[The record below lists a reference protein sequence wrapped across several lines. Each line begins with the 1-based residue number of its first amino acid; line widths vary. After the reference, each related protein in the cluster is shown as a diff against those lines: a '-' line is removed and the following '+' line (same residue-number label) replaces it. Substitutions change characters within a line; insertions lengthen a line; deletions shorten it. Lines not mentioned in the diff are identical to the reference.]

1 MPDPIDDSSP
11 FSPYRSDGKLYGFV
25 CVVTGATQPLGEAI
39 VRELAG
45 ILEYIPAFREL
56 RARLG
61 RWLIS
66 SRHSSWLSL
75 YLRLHPNLQRRYFQS
90 CGVSE

>member
-25 CVVTGATQPLGEAI
+25 CVVTGSTQSLGEAI

-45 ILEYIPAFREL
+45 IEPRNWPVGDINLM
-56 RARLG
+56 
-61 RWLIS
+61 
-66 SRHSSWLSL
+66 LS
-75 YLRLHPNLQRRYFQS
+75 
-90 CGVSE
+90 